1 MTNGDFSLLL
11 SLASTWTMKQTS
23 PQFSQERRSKDVE
36 DGEIIPSLK
45 VRLGVQANDKRR
57 QVFHPINVQGGVNF
71 DKSTAEYV

>member
-1 MTNGDFSLLL
+1 MRKVRLDLGLGRWILL
-11 SLASTWTMKQTS
+11 TS
-23 PQFSQERRSKDVE
+23 PQFSQARRSKDVE